1 MVVVKKLCVQ
11 HTVAAQCVAVCGS
24 VCVWQ
29 CVCGSVCVW
38 QCVWQ
43 CVAVCG
49 SAVWQHSA
57 VQCGSTVLQCCS
69 VGGFVRMP
77 RMSRAKKTL
86 GLFGRHVMNQVLS
99 LIPPQGSVK
108 ALDVTMSSG
117 RVTRFGVHHTGWL
130 ADVELRQDTGDPG
143 SYLDMYH
150 VKDNTW
156 LWWIGITNVDNLDV
170 NNCKCW

>member
-1 MVVVKKLCVQ
+1 
-11 HTVAAQCVAVCGS
+11 
-24 VCVWQ
+24 
-29 CVCGSVCVW
+29 
-38 QCVWQ
+38 VWQ

-49 SAVWQHSA
+49 S
-57 VQCGSTVLQCCS
+57 TVLQCGSVGGS

-77 RMSRAKKTL
+77 RKSRVKKTL
-86 GLFGRHVMNQVLS
+86 GLFGRHVMDQVLL

-108 ALDVTMSSG
+108 ALDVTLSSG
-117 RVTRFGVHHTGWL
+117 RVTRFGVHHTGWR
-130 ADVELRQDTGDPG
+130 ADVELRKDTGDPG

-156 LWWIGITNVDNLDV
+156 LWWIGITNVDNVDNLDV